1 MHSANPTAYYIIGA
15 IIVVAIIIAV
25 AIFSSRAGRTRR
37 LRQRF
42 GPEYDRAV
50 RTTGD
55 QTAAER
61 DLAARESRVKR
72 MHIEELPAG
81 ARDRYAEEWR
91 TVQTRFVDQ
100 PREALG
106 DADSLVENVMRDR
119 GYPMSDFDQRAADI
133 SPDHPQVVDNYR
145 IAHGIAVRSERGDA
159 STEDLRQAMVHYRTL
174 FNDLLGTSERRDSQ

>member
-1 MHSANPTAYYIIGA
+1 MQAANPTIYYVIGA
-15 IIVVAIIIAV
+15 VVVVAIIVIAIL
-25 AIFSSRAGRTRR
+25 ASGRARSRR
-37 LRQRF
+37 LQQRF

-55 QTAAER
+55 RAVAER
-61 DLAARESRVKR
+61 DLAARETRVRR

-81 ARDRYAEEWR
+81 ARDRYTEEWR

-100 PREALG
+100 PREALKE
-106 DADSLVENVMRDR
+106 ADDLVTNVMRDR
-119 GYPMSDFDQRAADI
+119 GYPMSDFEQRAADI

-145 IAHGIAVRSERGDA
+145 IAHGIASRSTSGEV

-174 FNDLLGTSERRDSQ
+174 FNDLLGTSDERKNGQ